1 MVILKLAI
9 KALGIFT
16 VATLFG
22 IEGIY
27 LGYGLAAKEEE
38 EWNLLSKDNQEGK
51 QILNNRHTAAK
62 HFDEVQDIPFV
73 SSKTEETIR
82 NVINFR
88 TEIQE
93 S

>member
-16 VATLFG
+16 IATLFG

-38 EWNLLSKDNQEGK
+38 EWNLLSKDNYAGK

-62 HFDEVQDIPFV
+62 HLDEVTDTM
-73 SSKTEETIR
+73 SSAEKSVR